1 MVEYNDLRVY
11 NIRQINY
18 QLINF
23 GGIFMDGI
31 ELGKR
36 TSLISIIINVILCV
50 FKISAG
56 IIGNSKAM
64 IADGVHTL
72 SDVLA
77 TFVVYLGLR
86 VSSKEAD
93 DNHPYGHE
101 KYEPVFTKVVSI
113 ILIITGLLIGYESI
127 MSLIRGNI
135 VKPGKIAL
143 IAAFISIVVK
153 EVMYWYTIKVAKD
166 IKSIAM
172 EADAWHHRSDAF
184 SSIGTFAGILGA
196 RLGFTALDPIAGII
210 VSILILKVGVEFYL
224 KAVRQL
230 VDEAADEETIKKI
243 KKLTCSL
250 EGVKGIKTLKTRIF
264 GNKLY
269 VDIDIFVDGALT
281 VEEGH
286 DIAENVHD
294 VIERGIEEVK
304 HCMVH
309 VEPMENK

>member
-1 MVEYNDLRVY
+1 
-11 NIRQINY
+11 
-18 QLINF
+18 
-23 GGIFMDGI
+23 MDGI
-31 ELGKR
+31 ELGKK
-36 TSLISIIINVILCV
+36 TSLISIIINAILCV
-50 FKISAG
+50 FKIIAG
-56 IIGNSKAM
+56 ILGNSKAM

-77 TFVVYLGLR
+77 TIVVYLGLK

-93 DNHPYGHE
+93 ENHPYGHE

-113 ILIITGLLIGYESI
+113 ILIITGFLIGYESVKT
-127 MSLIRGNI
+127 LIRGNI
-135 VKPGKIAL
+135 KKPGKIAL
-143 IAAFISIVVK
+143 IAAIISIVIK
-153 EVMYWYTIKVAKD
+153 EGMYWYTIRVAKK
-166 IKSIAM
+166 IKSIAL

-184 SSIGTFAGILGA
+184 SSVGTFIGILGA
-196 RLGFTALDPIAGII
+196 RIGFTALDPIAGII

-230 VDEAADEETIKKI
+230 VDEAADEETIDKI

-250 EGVKGIKTLKTRIF
+250 EGVKGIKTLKTRVF

-269 VDIDIFVDGALT
+269 VDIDIFVDGSLT

-294 VIERGIEEVK
+294 IIERDIEEVK

-309 VEPMENK
+309 VEPVENG

>member
-1 MVEYNDLRVY
+1 
-11 NIRQINY
+11 
-18 QLINF
+18 
-23 GGIFMDGI
+23 MDGI
-31 ELGKR
+31 ELGKK
-36 TSLISIIINVILCV
+36 TSLISIIINAILCV
-50 FKISAG
+50 FKIIAG
-56 IIGNSKAM
+56 ILGNSKAM

-77 TFVVYLGLR
+77 TIVVYLGLK

-93 DNHPYGHE
+93 ENHPYGHE

-113 ILIITGLLIGYESI
+113 ILIITGFLIGYESVKT
-127 MSLIRGNI
+127 LIRGNI
-135 VKPGKIAL
+135 KKPGKIAL
-143 IAAFISIVVK
+143 IAAIISIVIK
-153 EVMYWYTIKVAKD
+153 EGMYWYTIRVAKK
-166 IKSIAM
+166 IKSIAL

-184 SSIGTFAGILGA
+184 SSVGTFIGILGA
-196 RLGFTALDPIAGII
+196 RIGFTALDPIAGII

-230 VDEAADEETIKKI
+230 VDEAADEETIDKI

-250 EGVKGIKTLKTRIF
+250 EGVKGIKTLKTRVF

-269 VDIDIFVDGALT
+269 VDIDIFVDGSLT

-294 VIERGIEEVK
+294 IIERDIEEVK

-309 VEPMENK
+309 VEPVENS